1 MPSSHSAMN
10 PHPAPTLPLVVDV
23 RSPGEFAAGH
33 VAGSINLPLDSLAQ
47 QAAPAL
53 PHRDQPMVLCC
64 LSGARSGMAVQW
76 LRTQGYSQVSNGGG
90 VSSVALQLGR
100 PIERD

>member
-1 MPSSHSAMN
+1 MSSI
-10 PHPAPTLPLVVDV
+10 PVPPLPLVVDV

-47 QAAPAL
+47 QALGAL
-53 PHRDQPMVLCC
+53 PQRDRPMVLCC

-76 LRTQGYSQVSNGGG
+76 LRTQGYSQVANGGG
-90 VSSVALQLGR
+90 VSSVALQLGL
-100 PIERD
+100 PIVRD